1 MVGYLPGA
9 EGHTVSG
16 RRISRAGLDRLIK
29 RLSERDVDILTRV
42 DAHRFLTTRQL
53 ARFCFAD
60 KPTATA
66 ALRAANRA
74 LAKLGTLGLIAPLAR
89 RIGGVRAGSGG
100 YVWSLTETGGR
111 ILERHARREE
121 PARRQRF
128 IEPSPTF
135 LEHTLAV
142 AEAHLTLRELPTG
155 SSALMRV
162 QLEPECWRSYLGP
175 AGSVLRL
182 KPDMAAVTRSGDFED
197 HWFFEIDRNT
207 EPPSRV
213 VRKCLQYQ
221 EYYRTGTEQH
231 RTGVF
236 PAVVWVVPDQARRE
250 QLATR
255 LRAEATIDS
264 RLFTVIT
271 LDQLPGLVHDG
282 PAAAVAPDG
291 TDIT

>member
-1 MVGYLPGA
+1 M
-9 EGHTVSG
+9 S
-16 RRISRAGLDRLIK
+16 RSRISRAGLDRLIE
-29 RLSERDVDILTRV
+29 RLGTRDMEIVAQIN
-42 DAHRFLTTRQL
+42 AHRFLTTRQL
-53 ARFCFAD
+53 ARFCFTD

-66 ALRAANRA
+66 ALRAAHRA
-74 LAKLGTLGLIAPLAR
+74 LAKLSTLGLIAPLAR

-111 ILERHARREE
+111 VLERHARSEE
-121 PARRQRF
+121 PTRRQRS

-142 AEAHLTLRELPTG
+142 AETHLTLRELPKDTG
-155 SSALMRV
+155 VLV
-162 QLEPECWRSYLGP
+162 GVELEPECWRSYLGP
-175 AGSVLRL
+175 AGGVLRL
-182 KPDMAAVTRSGDFED
+182 KPDLGAISQSGQFED
-197 HWFFEIDRNT
+197 HWFFEVDRAT

-236 PAVVWVVPDQARRE
+236 PAVVWIVPDQARRE

-255 LRAEATIDS
+255 LRTEANIHS
-264 RLFTVIT
+264 RLFTVVT
-271 LDQLPGLVHDG
+271 LDQLPDLVCDG
-282 PAAAVAPDG
+282 PAG
-291 TDIT
+291 STDIT